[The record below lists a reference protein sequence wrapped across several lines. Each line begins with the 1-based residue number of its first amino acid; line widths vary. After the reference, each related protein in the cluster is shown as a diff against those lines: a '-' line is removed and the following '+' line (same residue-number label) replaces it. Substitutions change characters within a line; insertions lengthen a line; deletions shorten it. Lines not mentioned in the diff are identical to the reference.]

1 LWIPRTFST
10 SKGVLKARE
19 EVFIY
24 PLELLCFFFFSNKN
38 FNAELGKCCGIM
50 RIELEPEPQISF
62 QATLINPINDQ
73 PSEFPKQGL
82 LLMRKATLL
91 EGRGRNMRGSI
102 DIIK

>member
-1 LWIPRTFST
+1 
-10 SKGVLKARE
+10 
-19 EVFIY
+19 
-24 PLELLCFFFFSNKN
+24 
-38 FNAELGKCCGIM
+38 M

-91 EGRGRNMRGSI
+91 EGRGRNMRRCT
-102 DIIK
+102 